1 MKPLWRC
8 AGPRGGLGWRLG
20 IGVVLGAVLQS
31 AAAQSAGPEFVAPP
45 GSARTDAVVQG
56 PVVDAQTLAQEAVE
70 LYGRT
75 CAVAGGDAG
84 ARVDL
89 ALAAGLAPLQTDEAQ
104 RSSLLGGAS
113 GQVYA
118 AAGREALLQLALAD
132 DGRCVVWAEYA
143 DGPSVRAGFLRV
155 VDEVY
160 GPGTSLRPVRERVV
174 QITGGWRRQTGF
186 DLGEDPARR
195 AFDAI
200 TLVGNRPGVQL
211 LRAAPARP

>member
-1 MKPLWRC
+1 MNLLQPLR
-8 AGPRGGLGWRLG
+8 AGHRGGVGLLG
-20 IGVVLGAVLQS
+20 IVVALS
-31 AAAQSAGPEFVAPP
+31 AAAQSSSGPEFVAPP

-56 PVVDAQTLAQEAVE
+56 PVVDAQTLAREAVE

-75 CAVAGGDAG
+75 CAVASSDAG
-84 ARVDL
+84 AQVDL
-89 ALAAGLAPLQTDEAQ
+89 ALAAGLAPLQTDDAQ

-118 AAGREALLQLALAD
+118 APGREALLQLAVAD
-132 DGRCVVWAEYA
+132 DGRCVVWAEHA
-143 DGPSVRAGFLRV
+143 DGPSVRAGFLHV
-155 VDEVY
+155 IDEVY

-211 LRAAPARP
+211 LRVAPAGP

>member
-1 MKPLWRC
+1 MEPLQRC
-8 AGPRGGLGWRLG
+8 AGPRRGLGRRRG
-20 IGVVLGAVLQS
+20 IGVVLVAVLQS
-31 AAAQSAGPEFVAPP
+31 VAAQSAGPEFVAPP

-56 PVVDAQTLAQEAVE
+56 PVVDARTLAQEAVE

-89 ALAAGLAPLQTDEAQ
+89 ALAAGLAPLQTDDAQ
-104 RSSLLGGAS
+104 RRSLLGGAS

-118 AAGREALLQLALAD
+118 APDREALLQLALAD
-132 DGRCVVWAEYA
+132 DGRCVVWAEHA

-155 VDEVY
+155 IDEVH
-160 GPGTSLRPVRERVV
+160 GPGTSLQPVRERVV

-186 DLGEDPARR
+186 DLGDEPARR

-211 LRAAPARP
+211 LRAAPVDR

>member
-1 MKPLWRC
+1 MNLLLPLRAGRC
-8 AGPRGGLGWRLG
+8 GGLGLLL
-20 IGVVLGAVLQS
+20 GVVVALSAV
-31 AAAQSAGPEFVAPP
+31 AQSSSGPEFVAPP

-56 PVVDAQTLAQEAVE
+56 PVVDAHTLAQEAVE

-75 CAVAGGDAG
+75 CAVASSDPG

-89 ALAAGLAPLQTDEAQ
+89 ALAAGLAPLQTDDAQ

-118 AAGREALLQLALAD
+118 APGREALLQLAVAD
-132 DGRCVVWAEYA
+132 DGRCVVWAEHA
-143 DGPSVRAGFLRV
+143 DGPSVRAGFLHV
-155 VDEVY
+155 IDEVY